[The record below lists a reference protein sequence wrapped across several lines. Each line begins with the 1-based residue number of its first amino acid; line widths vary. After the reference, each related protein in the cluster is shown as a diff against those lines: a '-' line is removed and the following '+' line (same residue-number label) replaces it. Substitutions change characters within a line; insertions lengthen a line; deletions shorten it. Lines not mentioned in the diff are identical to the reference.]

1 MVNKIEVSKRCT
13 PTSFLGYINYMM
25 KKLVLAVLLASVC
38 LTLPA
43 GGSKENNI
51 NQGIVNSNMMQSSD
65 VEQKS
70 ISEIL
75 YSISNLYAYLDKN
88 FLYEI
93 DNEVVSQNL
102 IAALVNSLGDEY
114 SYYISAEDAE
124 SFEEDVQGEYVGIG
138 TYVSKVNP
146 AFADYNDPETY
157 MLIIV
162 SPFPGGPADRAG
174 LRANDLISAI
184 DGTDVSGLDATEA
197 SQLLRGTE
205 GKEMT
210 LSVLRGTS
218 SFEIKLVPEKV
229 VIPTCVY
236 GMLED
241 GIAYLGIYEFT
252 EASAKSVEEAVS
264 DLKKNNPSALIIDL
278 RNNGGG
284 IVDSCLEIADFFL
297 SDGDMVSI
305 KYKDTSGMPDV
316 TYQADRNTIMDEEI
330 PLVLLVNGG
339 TASSSEIMTAA
350 LKENGRATVIGSQTF
365 GKGIMQSV
373 IPYSGGY
380 IRFTSADYYT
390 PDGNNINKKG
400 IQPDIII
407 EEKEYTDEEM
417 QAYEDFMHTD
427 SIASFISENPD
438 YSIENIEKFASEYA
452 YTGVPHD
459 ILCLLLR
466 NEYIYS
472 MDIDDRPVATP
483 DYDPVLSAALEFIKE
498 GR

>member
-1 MVNKIEVSKRCT
+1 MEVHT
-13 PTSFLGYINYMM
+13 FFLLGYIIYMM
-25 KKLVLAVLLASVC
+25 KKFISAILLTLVC
-38 LTLPA
+38 LSNLIS
-43 GGSKENNI
+43 GGNRENPI
-51 NQGIVNSNMMQSSD
+51 SAGIVASNMIQSS
-65 VEQKS
+65 EMKEKS

-93 DNEVVSQNL
+93 DNEEVSQQL

-114 SYYISAEDAE
+114 SYYISAKDAE
-124 SFEEDVQGEYVGIG
+124 AFEEDVQGEYVGIG

-146 AFADYNDPETY
+146 ALADYSDPETY

-174 LRANDLISAI
+174 LRANDLISSI
-184 DGTDVSGLDATEA
+184 NGTDVSAMDATEA
-197 SQLLRGTE
+197 SRLLRGKE
-205 GKEMT
+205 GEEMT

-218 SFEIKLVPEKV
+218 SFEIKLIPEKV
-229 VIPTCVY
+229 IIPTCVH

-252 EASAKSVEEAVS
+252 EASSKSVKEA
-264 DLKKNNPSALIIDL
+264 LLEIKNENPTAIIIDL

-284 IVDSCLEIADFFL
+284 IVDSCLEIADMFL
-297 SDGDMVSI
+297 SEGDMVSL
-305 KYKDTSGMPDV
+305 KYKDTSGMPNT
-316 TYQADRNTIMDEEI
+316 TYQADRETVIDNDI
-330 PLVLLVNGG
+330 PVVILVNGG

-373 IPYSGGY
+373 IPYAGGF

-390 PDGNNINKKG
+390 PKGNNINKKG

-427 SIASFISENPD
+427 SITSFMNDYPE
-438 YSIENIEKFASEYA
+438 YSIENIEKFAA
-452 YTGVPHD
+452 MHADTGVPHD
-459 ILCLLLR
+459 ILCLLMR

-472 MDIDDRPVATP
+472 MDISERPVATP
-483 DYDPVLSAALEFIKE
+483 DYDPVLSAAIEFIKE
-498 GR
+498 EK